1 MEVEEI
7 EVQRTSNGSVTVA
20 RVVWWQ
26 R

>member
-7 EVQRTSNGSVTVA
+7 EVQRTSIDNVTMA